1 MLQIITMQ
9 TVNNGLYGAIQPCRL
24 SVSGETSSET
34 QLHQIESLLDKP
46 FLAMPLTMSM
56 VLQVVLAGNQLAFL
70 LFFFVCVH
78 ADQAVQSS

>member
-1 MLQIITMQ
+1 MLQITTMQ

-24 SVSGETSSET
+24 SASGETSSET
-34 QLHQIESLLDKP
+34 QLPQIMSLLEMP
-46 FLAMPLTMSM
+46 LLAMPQTMSL
-56 VLQVVLAGNQLAFL
+56 VLQMVLAGNQLASL